1 MSEAAR
7 QRVTKRKMNILAHQY
22 VIKKV
27 LHLYFCLVVSCP
39 YQLMEVD
46 RDFLENYLNQLVT
59 LASLDAS

>member
-7 QRVTKRKMNILAHQY
+7 QRSSTRKMNILAHQY

-27 LHLYFCLVVSCP
+27 MPLYFCLVMSCP
-39 YQLMEVD
+39 YQLMELD
-46 RDFLENYLNQLVT
+46 RDLLEYYLNQQVT